1 MIKKILIRLGVKN
14 LIGLLK
20 ISKYLQIEGWHLSL
34 KKNSALDNNGDE
46 SPWYTYPFIHF
57 LKQRL
62 HNELVVF
69 EYGSGNSTIWYSK
82 RVKHVVSVEH
92 DVEWFNKIKF
102 RVSNS
107 SNVDYIF
114 KNLGSG
120 EYQNEILNYKNA
132 FHIVV
137 IDGLQRV
144 QCSLN
149 TLGALKEGGVIIWDN
164 SDRSEYEEGY
174 NFLSSQGFKRIDFWG
189 IGPLNYYSW
198 STSVFYKDG
207 NCLNI

>member
-20 ISKYLQIEGWHLSL
+20 ISKNLQSEGWHLSL
-34 KKNSALDNNGDE
+34 KKNSALDSNGDE
-46 SPWYTYPFIHF
+46 LPWYTYPFIHF

-62 HNELVVF
+62 NKDLVVF

-82 RVKHVVSVEH
+82 RVKQVVSVEH
-92 DVEWFNKIKF
+92 NVEWFNKIKS

-120 EYQNEILNYKNA
+120 EYQNEILNYNNA

-149 TLGALKEGGVIIWDN
+149 TLGALKEDGVIIWDN

-174 NFLSSQGFKRIDFWG
+174 NFLLSQGFKRIDFWG